1 MLKKIIKKLI
11 FIFILASTNN
21 VVLANQR
28 FVDVPYDHFAHNAI
42 INISDLGIMVGNT
55 QGQFRPDALLDKFE
69 TSRILANMTGFRS
82 IGLTPAEQAFINFA
96 YGNNSDF
103 LEEMNERFDR
113 WSNISNREIAYL
125 LQLGVLTEE
134 NVTNFILVNMD
145 NEYLRALS
153 RQEAAMFLVRAIGL
167 SGEASAG
174 IFSNLFADDTD
185 ILPQFRHYVYFLRN
199 IGVVTA
205 NENGNFM
212 PNAPVTRADFA
223 TMIDRAI
230 NYNVDN
236 NIINATRSTILLGE
250 IVSINSIN
258 RNLTISLQ
266 NENAQ
271 ESYAVSTNAN
281 IVVDGLISNFT
292 GLEHNMQIAALLY
305 NDEIVA
311 LLGISR
317 GFRELL
323 NQNVGQPL
331 NFQNSINGF
340 VSHISDEEIIIE
352 TRTIST
358 TYSIQT
364 NNLSFE
370 LSENT
375 TVTMNNSSIPIEDI
389 IIGDIVTVAI
399 SRGVV
404 EQIDVLQRNRAF
416 TGTLVSRNEISDFD
430 IFTYTIVDEYENYHE
445 FLVTDSTRLERAGSG
460 VVNFE
465 NVRLGDV
472 VEIVAQAN
480 ELTSLFAF
488 GNRTFVD
495 GNVISVNFA
504 YDISSVVLQKQNEN
518 VTYYIIGSLPNMQNI
533 TVGSRIR
540 LTVDSLEIQ
549 EFSIFPN

>member
-1 MLKKIIKKLI
+1 LLKKIIKKLI